1 MIANIPSWSG
11 TSLVR
16 VKWLTAQVW
25 DRYINKTHPISDSS
39 LVDAVMLHHDVST
52 NNEIEITY
60 LSFITHQAVK
70 IWWFTF
76 TPKIH
81 NNDKNSTSTYK

>member
-1 MIANIPSWSG
+1 MIANSPSWSG

-25 DRYINKTHPISDSS
+25 ARYINKTNPISDSS

-52 NNEIEITY
+52 NNETKKLIY
-60 LSFITHQAVK
+60 HL
-70 IWWFTF
+70 
-76 TPKIH
+76 
-81 NNDKNSTSTYK
+81 